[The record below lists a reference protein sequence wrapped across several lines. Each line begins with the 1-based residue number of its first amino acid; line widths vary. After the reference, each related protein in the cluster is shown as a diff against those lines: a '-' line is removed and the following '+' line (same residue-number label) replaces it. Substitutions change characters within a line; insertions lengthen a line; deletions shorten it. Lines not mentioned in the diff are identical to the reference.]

1 MTTLVAIRT
10 SPLDLSM
17 SNQPDRRTGK
27 RLAGE
32 QQTEHR
38 ATMVLLT
45 REDAAA
51 DDLEIDDDFVFTRKP
66 KKARTDEVTATA
78 TAAPV
83 RRSPRHKPAAA
94 DSSKTTTATTT
105 RSSSSSHK
113 KAGAASSPS
122 RDADRR
128 RREANAGRA
137 ASSHDPRMDRT
148 TRRADA
154 ERANKS
160 SFQSPPPRETTTI
173 TLPTSDTP
181 VMARNKEMRK
191 KAAEGASQSSASSS
205 NGSGNGSNHRR
216 SSLGTRGRRASSLIE
231 SGQTAIPHRD
241 LDAQDFYKHIASD
254 GLLESMRMKQL
265 LTWCGERALPEKPK
279 QGVPS
284 TDPSLGARAIL
295 DELLKEFSTRPEFT
309 NWLGRDE
316 SVAPATRILKP
327 NPRNIELDKKRA
339 SLEARIQ
346 RLQEEKSAWLSIQK
360 PPPDQPQL
368 FPPDAASQETRP
380 KLPPQ
385 LPALDLLDADEGRIH
400 RYLAAELEPLEGV
413 RARAR
418 SRLQAIQATLEFE
431 VDHLA
436 DSVHKLEQ
444 RVRAGGRQADAVL
457 RLAAARLKRREDRE
471 RRGAG
476 TREMPMMEVLR
487 SLGSLLPEG
496 GGAGL

>member
-27 RLAGE
+27 RL
-32 QQTEHR
+32 
-38 ATMVLLT
+38 
-45 REDAAA
+45 AAA

-128 RREANAGRA
+128 RREASAGRA

-284 TDPSLGARAIL
+284 TDPSLGGAL
-295 DELLKEFSTRPEFT
+295 TYEDEFSGAREDIADWFADSTRD
-309 NWLGRDE
+309 LGRIVKRVFDE
-316 SVAPATRILKP
+316 TRIYKL
-327 NPRNIELDKKRA
+327 
-339 SLEARIQ
+339 
-346 RLQEEKSAWLSIQK
+346 AW
-360 PPPDQPQL
+360 
-368 FPPDAASQETRP
+368 A
-380 KLPPQ
+380 
-385 LPALDLLDADEGRIH
+385 GR
-400 RYLAAELEPLEGV
+400 E
-413 RARAR
+413 
-418 SRLQAIQATLEFE
+418 
-431 VDHLA
+431 
-436 DSVHKLEQ
+436 
-444 RVRAGGRQADAVL
+444 
-457 RLAAARLKRREDRE
+457 
-471 RRGAG
+471 RGAG
-476 TREMPMMEVLR
+476 DEDTEAESQKHR
-487 SLGSLLPEG
+487 
-496 GGAGL
+496 A